1 MKALKRLNEA
11 LPGLTAGIL
20 AYGLVVWL
28 IGIWFV
34 RDRLMF
40 TTGLLIGIG
49 CAVGMAIHIA
59 VVLLD
64 SVALG
69 DGHTRRIAAK
79 SVLRYLVV
87 AAIFFAM
94 MYFHLG
100 SLISAFIG
108 VLGLKISA
116 YAQPFFQKTVHKP
129 QLREDSDQRE
139 VRD

>member
-49 CAVGMAIHIA
+49 CGVGMAIHIA

-69 DGHTRRIAAK
+69 DGHTRRIA
-79 SVLRYLVV
+79 
-87 AAIFFAM
+87 
-94 MYFHLG
+94 
-100 SLISAFIG
+100 

-129 QLREDSDQRE
+129 QLREDSDQGE